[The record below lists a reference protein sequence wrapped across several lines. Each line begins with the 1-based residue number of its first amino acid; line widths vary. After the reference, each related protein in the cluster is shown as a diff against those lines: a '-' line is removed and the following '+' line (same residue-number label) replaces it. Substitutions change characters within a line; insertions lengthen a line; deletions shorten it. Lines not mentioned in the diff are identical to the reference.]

1 MRAFFITSLY
11 LQCNQLVHSLMSS
24 FETDSTNNSPTQ
36 IMSITLCHSLDT
48 SGTPT
53 VPRRGSRR
61 AGASRAPRGTPQTS
75 TRLFPESV
83 APTFEFSTSACKRRG
98 RAGVAAEPL
107 CASPRFR
114 PLFRFSFQPP
124 MALIIGIIY
133 VACTRLIFWTPSEI
147 VPYSV
152 RSS

>member
-1 MRAFFITSLY
+1 MNFIRRVIFIRIRSPKTAYIPPSATKK
-11 LQCNQLVHSLMSS
+11 QPKSDKIWQLSVRRV
-24 FETDSTNNSPTQ
+24 
-36 IMSITLCHSLDT
+36 LCLDT

-61 AGASRAPRGTPQTS
+61 DGASRAPRGTPQTS

-114 PLFRFSFQPP
+114 PLFRFSFRAP
-124 MALIIGIIY
+124 MALIIENLCR
-133 VACTRLIFWTPSEI
+133 ACTRLIF
-147 VPYSV
+147 YSPQV
-152 RSS
+152 ILGNSRG